1 MGVRQPAD
9 DHFWG
14 ERNAVI
20 GVFLEINFRFIQR
33 IESIKVKLQNSNLG
47 SIPRTLLIWASFNY
61 PWLKTGATETHWFIG
76 L

>member
-20 GVFLEINFRFIQR
+20 ELFLETLFRYQKINIH
-33 IESIKVKLQNSNLG
+33 LNLSNTK
-47 SIPRTLLIWASFNY
+47 ILL
-61 PWLKTGATETHWFIG
+61 
-76 L
+76 